1 MPHNAEMA
9 RTRHPGRTIN
19 YEGGKVKTI
28 VCYGDSNT
36 WGANPSSPDRFDHDV
51 RWTAVLA
58 RELGAGY
65 RVVEEGLN
73 GRTTVVD
80 DINEPNRNG
89 YKQLI
94 PVLESQQ
101 PVDLVIIMLGTNDLK
116 ARHNRSA
123 ADIGQSVSLLANTAR
138 STLFGPKESRPK
150 VLILCPPPIATL
162 TDLDGMFAGALE
174 KSLELPRYY
183 ELAARWSESDYLN
196 TGDYIRSSDA
206 DGIHFDQDQL
216 EPLGKAVAAK
226 VKEIFKQ

>member
-1 MPHNAEMA
+1 MIDKREN
-9 RTRHPGRTIN
+9 G
-19 YEGGKVKTI
+19 VKTV

-36 WGANPSSPDRFDHDV
+36 WGADPSSPDRFAHDV

-58 RELGAGY
+58 RELGDDY

-101 PVDLVIIMLGTNDLK
+101 PIDLAITMLGTNDLK
-116 ARHNRSA
+116 ARHHRTA

-138 STLFGPKESRPK
+138 STLFGPKQSRPK

-162 TDLDGMFAGALE
+162 TDLEGMFAGALE
-174 KSLELPRYY
+174 KSLEMPRYY

-196 TGDYIRSSDA
+196 MGDYIHSSDA

-216 EPLGKAVAAK
+216 EPFGKAVAAK
-226 VKEIFKQ
+226 VKEIFEQ

>member
-1 MPHNAEMA
+1 M
-9 RTRHPGRTIN
+9 
-19 YEGGKVKTI
+19 KTI

-36 WGANPSSPDRFDHDV
+36 WGADPSSPDRFAHDV

-58 RELGAGY
+58 RELGHDY

-89 YKQLI
+89 YKQLV
-94 PVLESQQ
+94 PVLESQH

-116 ARHNRSA
+116 ARHNRRA

-138 STLFGPKESRPK
+138 STLFGPQQSRPK

-162 TDLDGMFAGALE
+162 TDYDGLFAGALE
-174 KSLELPRYY
+174 KSLEMPRYY
-183 ELAARWSESDYLN
+183 ELAAQVVRLRLPQHRRPHSLQQRRRHPLRPGP
-196 TGDYIRSSDA
+196 TGTTRKSGRCEGEGDIR
-206 DGIHFDQDQL
+206 
-216 EPLGKAVAAK
+216 AVS
-226 VKEIFKQ
+226 

>member
-1 MPHNAEMA
+1 MIDKREN
-9 RTRHPGRTIN
+9 G
-19 YEGGKVKTI
+19 VKTV

-36 WGANPSSPDRFDHDV
+36 WGADPSSPDRFAHDV

-58 RELGAGY
+58 RELGGDY

-101 PVDLVIIMLGTNDLK
+101 PIDLVIIMLGTNDLK
-116 ARHNRSA
+116 ARHNRAA

-138 STLFGPKESRPK
+138 STLFGPKQSRPK

-174 KSLELPRYY
+174 KSLEMPRYY
-183 ELAARWSESDYLN
+183 ELAALWSESDYLN
-196 TGDYIRSSDA
+196 TGDHIHSSDA

-216 EPLGKAVAAK
+216 ELLGKAVAAK
-226 VKEIFKQ
+226 VKEIFEK